1 MSAANGK
8 DDLTHSL
15 VLSEN
20 GGIMFKLTV
29 NSMREQEL
37 QHIPLQPT
45 SIFFDHYLTM
55 PGSLCWGKKG
65 F

>member
-1 MSAANGK
+1 MSAENSK
-8 DDLTHSL
+8 DDLTQRL
-15 VLSEN
+15 VLSEK

-45 SIFFDHYLTM
+45 SIFLITI
-55 PGSLCWGKKG
+55 
-65 F
+65 